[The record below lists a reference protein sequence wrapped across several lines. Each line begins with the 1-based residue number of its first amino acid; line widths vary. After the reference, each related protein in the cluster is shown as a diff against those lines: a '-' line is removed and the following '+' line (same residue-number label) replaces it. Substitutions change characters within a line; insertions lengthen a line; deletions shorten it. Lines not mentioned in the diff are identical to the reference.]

1 MTRLIL
7 SFILRVLKPSKHLAN
22 VMNFIRD
29 LSRWLKIFFMNSS
42 LPSTSIPVARYTF
55 SNSSLSSRLLIPKTS
70 SCTFFEAYKTPKK
83 LVQVTNLQPGGYSTP
98 DPTLLYIYWTSSEA
112 AITQIQLLV
121 NLVARTLISQIQ
133 WRCWRD
139 FESQTLKLKVFY
151 PWYLEYL
158 DISMFSTSP
167 I

>member
-1 MTRLIL
+1 M
-7 SFILRVLKPSKHLAN
+7 LKPSKHLAN

-70 SCTFFEAYKTPKK
+70 SCTFFEAYKTPQK

-133 WRCWRD
+133 WSPKHLNLRY
-139 FESQTLKLKVFY
+139 FT
-151 PWYLEYL
+151 L
-158 DISMFSTSP
+158 DISNTWISRCFQPVPSSSR
-167 I
+167 